1 MLFPYIYVPHKIEK
15 MQEFMDFIFYEV
27 WCNAPV
33 GEVFHSELFKG
44 NLELK
49 EIMIEFGFSKKAP
62 KRGKKFYQ
70 DVKTIYELFA
80 ELTSV
85 QIDQFKLWYQGNND
99 LEKVCANNPSIHLV
113 RYDEIAVNHQQ
124 LAVQLELFFKGL
136 YSDSLL
142 NLKVLSNKIGDIKDH
157 YKNFMSI
164 NKLGKC
170 PFCGLSDL
178 LGQHHEPR
186 EAYDHYLPKALYP
199 FNSINFRNLVP
210 TCHHCNS
217 SYKTSKDP
225 ARSDQR
231 RAIFYPYKTTVH
243 SIEIQIEIQ
252 NSDFAKLTPA
262 DINLQFGPIA
272 VKEELSTWIDVYSI
286 EERYKAKLCSPDAK
300 GWLEDFRIL
309 NHHHNITAEAHLQ
322 NIEVSNPFANSNFLK
337 KAFMQ
342 ACHSNGLLETFEK
355 YV

>member
-1 MLFPYIYVPHKIEK
+1 
-15 MQEFMDFIFYEV
+15 MQEFIDFIFYKV

-99 LEKVCANNPSIHLV
+99 MENVCANNPSIHLV
-113 RYDEIAVNHQQ
+113 RYDEIAVNYRQ
-124 LAVQLELFFKGL
+124 LAVQLELFCKGL

-170 PFCGLSDL
+170 PFCGISDM
-178 LGQHHEPR
+178 LGQHHKPR

-217 SYKTSKDP
+217 SYKTSKDLAYTP
-225 ARSDQR
+225 KDHARSVQR

-252 NSDFAKLTPA
+252 NSDFEKLTPA
-262 DINLQFGPIA
+262 DITLEFGPD
-272 VKEELSTWIDVYSI
+272 VVNEEINTWNDVYSI
-286 EERYKAKLCSPDAK
+286 EERYKAKLCPESDGKA
-300 GWLEDFRIL
+300 WLAQVFDEWKEL
-309 NHHHNITAEAHLQ
+309 NREPKEYLNALALNTKHR
-322 NIEVSNPFANSNFLK
+322 PFSDCNFLK
-337 KAFMQ
+337 KPFLDAYNR
-342 ACHSNGLLETFEK
+342 NGLFETLNYFK
-355 YV
+355 